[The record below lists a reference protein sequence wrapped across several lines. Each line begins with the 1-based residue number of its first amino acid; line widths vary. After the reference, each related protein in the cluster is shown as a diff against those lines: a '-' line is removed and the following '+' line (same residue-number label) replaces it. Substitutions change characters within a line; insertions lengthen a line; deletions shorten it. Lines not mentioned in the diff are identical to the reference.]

1 MLPEF
6 RSTPWL
12 TASLLGVVPLFGL
25 MLACSA
31 PATTPAAAPPAPA
44 AEGVERYMPLPAGF
58 VYQYDVETDAGETGR
73 MMMQVSRPRA
83 GLVELDVAGKVQR
96 LEVSPDAVS
105 HVTGG
110 YLLKAPLELGAEWK
124 GQFGTVRVAS
134 VTRAIQTPAG
144 AFDACVETVE
154 EAATPPKRATSVYCL
169 DVGLV
174 RLHIEGE
181 LGTEAGSV
189 ETTLR
194 SYGPRPTEF
203 E

>member
-1 MLPEF
+1 MAP
-6 RSTPWL
+6 
-12 TASLLGVVPLFGL
+12 SLCRKTLLLVPLVSGL
-25 MLACSA
+25 LACD
-31 PATTPAAAPPAPA
+31 PPAEAPGPRAPTPA

-73 MMMQVSRPRA
+73 MMMHVSRPRE
-83 GLVELDVAGKVQR
+83 GLAELDVAGKVQR
-96 LEVSPDAVS
+96 LEVSADAVR
-105 HVTGG
+105 HTTGG

-124 GQFGTVRVAS
+124 GQFGKVRVAS
-134 VTRAIQTPAG
+134 VTRSIRTPAG
-144 AFDACVETVE
+144 AFEACVETVE
-154 EAATPPKRATSVYCL
+154 ETSAPPKRATSVYCL

-174 RLHIEGE
+174 RLQIEGE
-181 LGTEAGSV
+181 LGEEAASV